1 MTLAIPTIHLNGTSR
16 ETLVNDLCDALEAL
30 SKAITAVAKT
40 CPNGRDYYVQGP
52 DAIQE
57 ALRQH
62 ANRLHNL
69 TAVKNELNEIAEELA
84 YRAPQRR

>member
-1 MTLAIPTIHLNGTSR
+1 MALSVPTIHMNGTSQQ
-16 ETLVNDLCDALEAL
+16 ELLDQICMAL
-30 SKAITAVAKT
+30 SAIRDAEQAMRAVT
-40 CPNGRDYYVQGP
+40 PNGRDYYPQGP

-69 TAVKNELNEIAEELA
+69 RAVHDELEQIGETIASH
-84 YRAPQRR
+84 PRR

>member
-1 MTLAIPTIHLNGTSR
+1 MTLAVPTIHLNGTSR
-16 ETLVNDLCDALEAL
+16 ESLMDRLRDAMDAIIEAE
-30 SKAITAVAKT
+30 KALMQA
-40 CPNGRDYYVQGP
+40 CPNGRDYYPQGP

-69 TAVKNELNEIAEELA
+69 RAVYIELMEIAGA
-84 YRAPQRR
+84 IT

>member
-1 MTLAIPTIHLNGTSR
+1 MAKLAIPTIHMNGTAAQ
-16 ETLVNDLCDALEAL
+16 DLLSDICAALEAIRNAEEAM
-30 SKAITAVAKT
+30 KAV
-40 CPNGRDYYVQGP
+40 CPNGRDYYPQGP

-69 TAVKNELNEIAEELA
+69 RAVYSELEEIGEAITS
-84 YRAPQRR
+84 

>member
-16 ETLVNDLCDALEAL
+16 AELVKQVEDAAHAVQA
-30 SKAITAVAKT
+30 AIRAVEQA
-40 CPNGRDYYVQGP
+40 CPNGRDYYPQGS

-57 ALRQH
+57 ALRQQ

-69 TAVKNELNEIAEELA
+69 TAVNRELCEIWEAISD
-84 YRAPQRR
+84 

>member
-1 MTLAIPTIHLNGTSR
+1 MTLAVPTIHLGGTSR
-16 ETLVNDLCDALEAL
+16 QELLDQLSNAMAAVSDAEAAL
-30 SKAITAVAKT
+30 GAA
-40 CPNGRDYYVQGP
+40 CPNGRDYYVQGQ

-69 TAVKNELNEIAEELA
+69 RAVYIELNEIAEA
-84 YRAPQRR
+84 VSF

>member
-1 MTLAIPTIHLNGTSR
+1 MMAKLAIPTIHLNGTAR
-16 ETLVNDLCDALEAL
+16 EELLSQLCDA
-30 SKAITAVAKT
+30 ITAIMAAMDTLAKA
-40 CPNGRDYYVQGP
+40 CPNGRDYYPQGP

-69 TAVKNELNEIAEELA
+69 KAVLDELNEIGEAL
-84 YRAPQRR
+84 